1 MFSAVGGFRFI
12 GNLGLRNGIYL
23 MSNIGDIVQGFSA
36 STSDTYFAGE
46 DGSSG
51 NIIMTKLG
59 TGANTVWSTQLTGSG
74 TTETPSN
81 LVLDSSYNSIV
92 IGRTNANVSN
102 TDMYISKFDS
112 SGALSWQK
120 TIGDTDNDTTYDV
133 ALNDSEANVIVTGR
147 VVGAT
152 SEAYVA
158 KLASSNGSIVSQYF
172 VGASYIVNSVA
183 TDSSNNIYLLCS
195 ETIDASRNNAVL
207 FKCQTDF
214 TITWQKNI
222 GYGSPST
229 IDMKGV
235 AVAVD
240 TSGNIYVTTRRA
252 SGADEDY
259 LLKFNSS
266 GTLQWQ
272 TGFNYGTNNGFT
284 GITIDPSGNIYI
296 AATFGGGS
304 TTVQLLKFD
313 TSGAKLW
320 GRGLSGYGGGA
331 ESCGVNNISWYNGRV
346 LLNGYSYY
354 ASTKYGMLL
363 NVLDSGSGMGT
374 YASGYIWG
382 NSPFS
387 LVSSSLVSATNSAS
401 LNTASLTA
409 TAGTLTSSSYSTNV
423 AQNIPF

>member
-12 GNLGLRNGIYL
+12 GDFGLNSGIYL
-23 MSNIGDIVQGFSA
+23 MSNIGDIPQGFVS
-36 STSDTYFAGE
+36 SNDTFFVGE
-46 DGSSG
+46 DTGSG

-59 TGANTVWSTQLTGSG
+59 TSATTVWSTQLTGSG

-81 LVLDSSYNSIV
+81 LVLDSSNNSIV
-92 IGRTNANVSN
+92 IGKTNANVSN
-102 TDMYISKFDS
+102 SDMYISKFDS

-133 ALNDSEANVIVTGR
+133 ALNDSQANVIVTGR
-147 VVGAT
+147 VIGAT
-152 SEAYVA
+152 PEAYVA
-158 KLASSNGSIVSQYF
+158 KLASSNGSIVSQYY

-214 TITWQKNI
+214 TITWQKSI
-222 GYGSPST
+222 GFGSPST
-229 IDMKGV
+229 TDMKGV

-240 TSGNIYVTTRRA
+240 GSGNVYVTTRRTT
-252 SGADEDY
+252 ADEDY

-272 TGFNYGTNNGFT
+272 TGFNFGTSNGYT
-284 GITIDPSGNIYI
+284 GIAIDTTNNIYI
-296 AATFGGGS
+296 AGNFVGAFGS
-304 TTVQLLKFD
+304 TVQLLKFD
-313 TSGAKLW
+313 TSGSLTW
-320 GRGLSGYGGGA
+320 GRGLTGYGGT
-331 ESCGVNNISWYNGRV
+331 EDCGVNNISWYNGKV

-363 NVLDSGSGMGT
+363 DVLDTGVGLGT
-374 YASGYIWG
+374 KADGYVWG
-382 NSPFS
+382 FSPFS
-387 LVSSSLVSATNSAS
+387 LVSSSLSIGTNSAS
-401 LNTASLTA
+401 LSTASLTA
-409 TAGTLTSSSYSTNV
+409 NAGTLTSSSFTTSV
-423 AQNIPF
+423 AHNIPFF